1 MKSGIF
7 SLRRLRWKL
16 TLSYTLVTVVA
27 LLALELLLLS
37 AVVAFLSSELWPA
50 FIAQQI
56 RDSFAPQLE
65 EPLTRNPPDKEALKE
80 ALTPFSSG
88 PDGSGTGPD
97 VPERDVG
104 TRS

>member
-1 MKSGIF
+1 MKRGIF

-50 FIAQQI
+50 FIVQQI
-56 RDSFAPQLE
+56 KDSFAPRLE
-65 EPLTRNPPDKEALKE
+65 EPLTREPPDTEALRE
-80 ALTPFSSG
+80 ELTLFADESDIRGRGSATRRVASG
-88 PDGSGTGPD
+88 
-97 VPERDVG
+97 
-104 TRS
+104 